1 MTRTVVVTGG
11 GTGIGKAVAAT
22 FCRWG
27 DTVVITGRRLSV
39 LRAAKKELG
48 RHAICARVDA
58 TNPQEVQAFADEVRS
73 LDVLVN
79 NAGLNCGLTAPSP
92 AKSLVALA
100 ECWQSNLEAN
110 VLPPVLM
117 TAACLEK
124 MQPGGS
130 IITIGSIAAEKGF
143 GAYGAAK
150 AAIASWNVDLARE
163 VGRRGLTANVVAP
176 GYVDDTDFFGDQ
188 LRAEVRASWIATTL
202 TGSAATPADVAATVE
217 FLASP
222 GARQITGQ
230 VVAVNGGASTS
241 R

>member
-1 MTRTVVVTGG
+1 MSRTVLVTGG

-22 FCRWG
+22 FCQLG
-27 DTVVITGRRLSV
+27 DTVLITGRRLSV
-39 LRAAKKELG
+39 LRAAKQELG
-48 RHAICARVDA
+48 EHVVCARVDA
-58 TNPQEVQAFADEVRS
+58 ANPHEVQAFADTIRS

-79 NAGLNCGLTAPSP
+79 NAGLNGDLTARSSIE
-92 AKSLVALA
+92 SLVTLA
-100 ECWQSNLEAN
+100 ENWRSNLEAN
-110 VLPPVLM
+110 VLPTILM
-117 TAACLEK
+117 TTACLEK
-124 MQPGGS
+124 LQPGGS

-143 GAYGAAK
+143 GSYGAAK
-150 AAIASWNVDLARE
+150 AAIASWNVDLAKE

-176 GYVDDTDFFGDQ
+176 GYVCDTDFFGDQ
-188 LRAEVRASWIATTL
+188 LQAEVRATWIATTL
-202 TGSAATPADVAATVE
+202 TGSAATSADVAAAVE